1 MGVGH
6 QNVDQIIIRCRW
18 ATTEH
23 RQVELYVTGGPFAQQ
38 PTDPDHPPMHSRQV
52 WTEARENESGSQSTL
67 SGQYGRAR
75 HGQWRFQPNA
85 ERESFGPSARFS
97 AGAWWFLG
105 MMLLVAGST
114 VAMQGVLMIGVVVLI
129 AGIATVTA
137 AAVALMS

>member
-1 MGVGH
+1 MNPAPN
-6 QNVDQIIIRCRW
+6 Q
-18 ATTEH
+18 
-23 RQVELYVTGGPFAQQ
+23 LYQDNMAERGMDSDDSNRMP
-38 PTDPDHPPMHSRQV
+38 
-52 WTEARENESGSQSTL
+52 NESPL
-67 SGQYGRAR
+67 AHPRA
-75 HGQWRFQPNA
+75 
-85 ERESFGPSARFS
+85 FS